1 MVVRAWFR
9 WEECKYVRVGLSVGN
24 PVEEA
29 QDGDGAPEFERGK
42 VVIEKGRG
50 RSEAELGSEA
60 SL

>member
-9 WEECKYVRVGLSVGN
+9 WEEGEYVRVCLSVGN

-42 VVIEKGRG
+42 VVVEKSRG
-50 RSEAELGSEA
+50 RSEAELGSETA
-60 SL
+60 L